1 MIGHPV
7 QTRIKICGITNEGDA
22 LAAVAA
28 GADAIGLVF
37 YPPSPRA
44 VSVDEAVR
52 ILSVLPPFV
61 SSVGLFL
68 DPEVAAV
75 DEVLNVVPLSML
87 QFHGR
92 ESAAFC
98 HSFKRP
104 YLKALG
110 LAGNRPLNADDY
122 VDAAA
127 LLFDSHAPGEAGGTG
142 KTFDWQRLPRT
153 QRPVILAGGLTPQN
167 VGEAVRQVRPY
178 AVDVSSGVELAPGR
192 KDPSLMKAFVEEV
205 QRVSL

>member
-1 MIGHPV
+1 M

-44 VSVDEAVR
+44 VSVSEAVR

-68 DPEVAAV
+68 DPEAAAV
-75 DEVLNVVPLSML
+75 EEVLEAVPLSML

-92 ESAAFC
+92 ETAAFC
-98 HSFKRP
+98 HGFKRP

-110 LAGNRPLNADDY
+110 LAGNQPLNADDY
-122 VDAAA
+122 RDAAA

-142 KTFDWQRLPRT
+142 KTFDWQRLPKSE
-153 QRPVILAGGLTPQN
+153 RPVILAGGLTPEN
-167 VGEAVRQVRPY
+167 VGAAIRQVRPY
-178 AVDVSSGVELAPGR
+178 AVDVSSGVELSPGR
-192 KDPSLMKAFVEEV
+192 KDPALMKAFVEEV